1 MFPDPCWTQIPCS
14 PHLIHLLLYKMLIDF
29 RQQPTKCGLYG
40 SALPLI
46 QSQEQRE
53 SVGKG
58 T

>member
-1 MFPDPCWTQIPCS
+1 MTNADI
-14 PHLIHLLLYKMLIDF
+14 LKMLIDF